1 MTAVAPRSRS
11 VLGAAVAPFRSST
24 ALGVGLAFIA
34 VHLVLAV
41 LAPVIAG
48 HDPVATDAADV
59 LAGPSWAH
67 WLGTDQYGRDLLS
80 RTLNGGRYALLVT
93 FLATTIAVA
102 VGSVLGCVTAYADNW
117 FDEVVMR
124 VVDALLSV
132 PSILA
137 LLVVVTVFDAGLWV
151 IVLAVTVV
159 YAPAVTRVVRGAAR
173 TVITQ
178 DYVTAARA
186 RGERA
191 VSIVFREI
199 LPNVLDVVLVE
210 FAMRASLD
218 RPARRVAVLPRLRG
232 EPTDARLGAHG
243 AGEPDGADRGAARH
257 PRADRGAG
265 DARRRPQPRRRRA
278 GQVARRRP
286 RTAGS
291 GRMTDQQT
299 VHRPQSGEPEQRP
312 LVRVEDLAVSYA
324 AGRRTVPV
332 VRGVSSASPLVARSA
347 VGESSS
353 GSGIHRGPHPARTPG
368 ARGRARLVPRRPVRT
383 SSPSRPRG
391 VGRCGRDGLGGGAE
405 RRAGAHPVDARRG
418 TGPRGPARTRRA
430 RRARPRRGA
439 PAARPAPRPRHHR
452 PALPAPALRWAAA
465 ARRHRH
471 GGRRA
476 PARPGARRTDDRAG
490 RGHAG
495 GRPRPRRAT
504 WAASSAWP
512 CCS

>member
-11 VLGAAVAPFRSST
+11 VLGAAVAPLRSST

-34 VHLVLAV
+34 LHLVLAV

-48 HDPVATDAADV
+48 HDPVATDATDV

-102 VGSVLGCVTAYADNW
+102 VGTVLGCVTAYADNW

-191 VSIVFREI
+191 MSIVFREI
-199 LPNVLDVVLVE
+199 LPNVLDIVLVE
-210 FAMRASLD
+210 FAMRASWIVLL
-218 RPARRVAVLPRLRG
+218 VASLSFLGFGANP
-232 EPTDARLGAHG
+232 PT
-243 AGEPDGADRGAARH
+243 PDWGLMV
-257 PRADRGAG
+257 
-265 DARRRPQPRRRRA
+265 QEN
-278 GQVARRRP
+278 
-286 RTAGS
+286 RTAL
-291 GRMTDQQT
+291 T
-299 VHRPQSGEPEQRP
+299 VVP
-312 LVRVEDLAVSYA
+312 LGTLAPIVALATLVVGLNLA
-324 AGRRTVPV
+324 A
-332 VRGVSSASPLVARSA
+332 
-347 VGESSS
+347 
-353 GSGIHRGPHPARTPG
+353 
-368 ARGRARLVPRRPVRT
+368 
-383 SSPSRPRG
+383 
-391 VGRCGRDGLGGGAE
+391 DGLAKSLG
-405 RRAGAHPVDARRG
+405 V
-418 TGPRGPARTRRA
+418 
-430 RRARPRRGA
+430 
-439 PAARPAPRPRHHR
+439 
-452 PALPAPALRWAAA
+452 
-465 ARRHRH
+465 
-471 GGRRA
+471 
-476 PARPGARRTDDRAG
+476 DRAKQG
-490 RGHAG
+490 
-495 GRPRPRRAT
+495 
-504 WAASSAWP
+504 ASA
-512 CCS
+512 